1 MAGSSSTSS
10 SASSS
15 HSASPEP
22 EPRLA
27 KSKYKAAVKAQKSTS
42 PQKGRNEGVDP
53 HWEYTPPNKSVRLEE
68 SADVGEFDWDALNG
82 NPDLELWL
90 VRIPEGVKPKYLE
103 TAQLG
108 FPPGAKRDS
117 KKSAK
122 LGTLQRKYVAY
133 DIWSVGDDEPE
144 EIPIAGEEI
153 KGLSCLLP
161 RKSKKGKLYAAPAS
175 IARTIVMAAQPVKP
189 TPDLSGASS
198 SSSRPVHTN
207 LPRESYPLE
216 SLTHRFVP
224 YGAAD
229 AAGGGDDGPGRA
241 TTPME
246 VDAEVLVPETPE
258 TAPKTNKSSKKEKK
272 EKEDDKKLKGKKR
285 KGEDGQ
291 SPKKPKKAK
300 TAS

>member
-1 MAGSSSTSS
+1 MASGSSSAS

-22 EPRLA
+22 APRLA
-27 KSKYKAAVKAQKSTS
+27 KTKSKAAEKAHKS
-42 PQKGRNEGVDP
+42 PQKGTNEGVDP
-53 HWEYTPPNKSVRLEE
+53 HWDYTPPSKSVRLEE
-68 SADVGEFDWDALNG
+68 SADVGDFDWDALHG

-108 FPPGAKRDS
+108 FPPGAKGDS

-122 LGTLQRKYVAY
+122 LGMLQRKHVAY

-144 EIPIAGEEI
+144 ELPISGEEI

-161 RKSKKGKLYAAPAS
+161 RKSKKGKLFTAPP
-175 IARTIVMAAQPVKP
+175 IARTVVMAAQPVKP
-189 TPDLSGASS
+189 TPPEGASTFS
-198 SSSRPVHTN
+198 SNGKPVHTN
-207 LPRESYPLE
+207 PPRESHPIELL
-216 SLTHRFVP
+216 SHRFVP

-229 AAGGGDDGPGRA
+229 ATEGSERGPERA
-241 TTPME
+241 TTPMD

-258 TAPKTNKSSKKEKK
+258 TVSKTKKNGKK
-272 EKEDDKKLKGKKR
+272 EKEKDDEKKTKGKKR
-285 KGEDGQ
+285 KGEEEGQ

-300 TAS
+300 TTS